1 MACVITN
8 RANRV
13 VFKCLNRENTKG
25 NIKISEKE
33 KAVAK
38 RPLKIENSEKPIRK
52 ATPIVKSRKKMA
64 NNLFSYKSLFI
75 KNKINRNVR
84 KAFILGNLKIPI
96 SSEYS
101 AELEYVSTLLETL
114 TKKSANA
121 NLAIRINTIKIT
133 IESHL
138 NFINDILIL
147 SKRLNN
153 IPIHTIGKDTW

>member
-8 RANRV
+8 SANNTLL
-13 VFKCLNRENTKG
+13 KCLNLLKTKG
-25 NIKISEKE
+25 NMKISEKE

-64 NNLFSYKSLFI
+64 NNLFSYKFLFI
-75 KNKINRNVR
+75 KNKMNRNVK

-96 SSEYS
+96 SPEYS
-101 AELEYVSTLLETL
+101 AELEYVSTLLETF
-114 TKKSANA
+114 TKKSVNA

-138 NFINDILIL
+138 KFINDILIL
-147 SKRLNN
+147 NKRLNN
-153 IPIHTIGKDTW
+153 IPIHTIGKAT

>member
-1 MACVITN
+1 MACIIIN

-33 KAVAK
+33 KTVAK
-38 RPLKIENSEKPIRK
+38 RLLKIENSEKPIRK

-64 NNLFSYKSLFI
+64 NNLFSYKFLFI
-75 KNKINRNVR
+75 KNKMNRNVR
-84 KAFILGNLKIPI
+84 KAFILGNLKTPI
-96 SSEYS
+96 SPEYS
-101 AELEYVSTLLETL
+101 AELEYVSTLLETF
-114 TKKSANA
+114 TKKSVNA

-138 NFINDILIL
+138 KFINDILIL
-147 SKRLNN
+147 NKRLNN
-153 IPIHTIGKDTW
+153 IPIHTIGKAT

>member
-1 MACVITN
+1 MACIIIN

-33 KAVAK
+33 KTVAK
-38 RPLKIENSEKPIRK
+38 RLLKIENSEKPIRK

-64 NNLFSYKSLFI
+64 NNLFSYKFLFI
-75 KNKINRNVR
+75 KNKMNRNVK

-96 SSEYS
+96 SPEYS
-101 AELEYVSTLLETL
+101 AELEYVSTLLETF
-114 TKKSANA
+114 TKKSVNA

-147 SKRLNN
+147 NKRFNN
-153 IPIHTIGKDTW
+153 IPIHTIGKAT

>member
-1 MACVITN
+1 MACIIIN

-33 KAVAK
+33 KTVAK
-38 RPLKIENSEKPIRK
+38 RLLKIENSEKPIRK

-64 NNLFSYKSLFI
+64 NNLFSYKFLFI
-75 KNKINRNVR
+75 KNKMNRNVK

-96 SSEYS
+96 SPEYS
-101 AELEYVSTLLETL
+101 AELEYVSTLLETF
-114 TKKSANA
+114 TKKSVNA

-138 NFINDILIL
+138 KFINDILIL
-147 SKRLNN
+147 NKRLNN
-153 IPIHTIGKDTW
+153 IPIHTIGKAT

>member
-8 RANRV
+8 SANNTLL
-13 VFKCLNRENTKG
+13 KCLNLLKTKG
-25 NIKISEKE
+25 NMKISEKE

-64 NNLFSYKSLFI
+64 NNLFSYKFLFI
-75 KNKINRNVR
+75 KNKMNRNVK

-96 SSEYS
+96 SPEYS

-138 NFINDILIL
+138 NFINDIFIL

>member
-138 NFINDILIL
+138 NFINDIFIL

>member
-1 MACVITN
+1 
-8 RANRV
+8 
-13 VFKCLNRENTKG
+13 
-25 NIKISEKE
+25 
-33 KAVAK
+33 
-38 RPLKIENSEKPIRK
+38 
-52 ATPIVKSRKKMA
+52 MA
-64 NNLFSYKSLFI
+64 NNLFSYKFLFI

-84 KAFILGNLKIPI
+84 KAFILGSLKIPI

-138 NFINDILIL
+138 NFINDIFIL

>member
-8 RANRV
+8 SANNTLL
-13 VFKCLNRENTKG
+13 KCLNLLKTKG
-25 NIKISEKE
+25 NMKISEKE

-84 KAFILGNLKIPI
+84 KAFILGSLKIPI

-101 AELEYVSTLLETL
+101 AELEYVSILLETL

-138 NFINDILIL
+138 NFINDIFIL

>member
-1 MACVITN
+1 MACIIIN

-33 KAVAK
+33 KTVAK
-38 RPLKIENSEKPIRK
+38 RLLKIENSEKPIRK

-64 NNLFSYKSLFI
+64 NNLFSYKFLFI
-75 KNKINRNVR
+75 KNKMNRNVK

-96 SSEYS
+96 SPEYS
-101 AELEYVSTLLETL
+101 AELEYVSTLLETF
-114 TKKSANA
+114 TKKSVNA
-121 NLAIRINTIKIT
+121 NLAIRINTIKIS

-138 NFINDILIL
+138 KFINDILIL
-147 SKRLNN
+147 NKRLNN
-153 IPIHTIGKDTW
+153 IPIHTIGKAT